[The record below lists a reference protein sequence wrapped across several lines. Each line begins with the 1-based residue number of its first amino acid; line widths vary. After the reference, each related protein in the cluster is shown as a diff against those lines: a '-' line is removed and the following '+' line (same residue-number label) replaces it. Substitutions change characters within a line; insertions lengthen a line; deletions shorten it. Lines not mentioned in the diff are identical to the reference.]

1 MILTDI
7 LIKNSKDFANKPA
20 LTMQMG
26 YRKVTLTYKE
36 VYDLSCRIALFLQ
49 KNGIKKGDKIL
60 IFAPNS
66 PYWICV
72 FWAILLCGAI
82 AVPLNIQS
90 TFQMIKKIAEQTD
103 GKIIFKSRFF
113 KIDIPQDI
121 KSYDIE
127 FIDDLVENFDCS
139 DFQMVEVLQDD
150 LIEILYT
157 SGTTGD
163 PKGVMLTHKNISAN
177 LEVIPE
183 IFNIRKA
190 HEKILSILP
199 LSHIFEQ
206 TIGFFLTYMYA
217 AHIIYTHSYASIL
230 DLMQEYS
237 ITKML
242 AVPEFLKVLMSK
254 IKAAAEKRGNLKS
267 FEKMLSFSK
276 RLNNKFVARILF
288 RSVHKRF
295 GKKLDTIACGG
306 AFLDPELEKEWRALG
321 ISLLQGYGLTE
332 TSPLISCN
340 SYTDHKFGS
349 VGKVVRNVKLKIDDT
364 GQVLVKGPNVFQ
376 GYFKNE
382 EKTKE
387 SFTHDGLFKT
397 ADMGYLDKDD
407 FLYLKGRQ
415 KYLIIGPGAQ
425 NIYPEDI
432 ELELN
437 NIDGVKDSCV
447 VGLENHGG
455 ALEIHA
461 VLLLR
466 QDTLKPEG
474 IIEEANK
481 HLASY
486 QNVTG
491 WSVWPDDDFPRSATR
506 KVKKEE
512 VLKWLKTREENGFQN
527 QKVFTTSPL
536 KKILGQITGIDDA
549 KIHEETKIIPNLKMD
564 SLTLVELVVRI
575 EDELNVQI
583 DQTKIT
589 SKTTVADLQEIIDK
603 KEPVKKL
610 PPLKKWP
617 RSWWAFGLR
626 SVGRSILFSS
636 IRIFVNLK
644 VEGKENLKDLPLP
657 AIFMPN
663 HLSYLDP
670 LVLMMALPSIIRRK
684 VAFAAGRDVM
694 YEYYWYLS
702 FFADLLGTAFPLP
715 RLEGEDIRS
724 GLEYMGQFLDLGY
737 SVVAFPEGRM
747 SVTGK
752 LQQLKQ
758 GAGFV
763 AVEMDVC
770 VVPVKIVGTEEVV
783 PYGKFRPRKRG
794 EVIIRFG
801 KPIKFKKSDS
811 YTDVKEVIQKA
822 LQSL

>member
-36 VYDLSCRIALFLQ
+36 VYDLSCRIALLLQ
-49 KNGIKKGDKIL
+49 KNGIKKGDKVL

-72 FWAILLCGAI
+72 FLAILLCGAI
-82 AVPLNIQS
+82 AVPLNVQS
-90 TFQMIKKIAEQTD
+90 TSQMIKKIAEQID
-103 GKIIFKSRFF
+103 GKIIFKSRFL
-113 KIDIPQDI
+113 KVDVPQDI
-121 KSYDIE
+121 KSFDIE

-139 DFQMVEVLQDD
+139 GFKKVETTEDD

-163 PKGVMLTHKNISAN
+163 PKGVMLTHKNISSN

-183 IFNIRKA
+183 IFKVKKA
-190 HEKILSILP
+190 HEKILSLLP

-217 AHIIYTHSYASIL
+217 SHIIYTHSYAAIL
-230 DLMQEYS
+230 DLTKEYKV
-237 ITKML
+237 TKML
-242 AVPEFLKVLMSK
+242 AVPEFLKVLMLK
-254 IKAAAEKRGNLKS
+254 IKAAAEKKGKLKR
-267 FEKMLSFSK
+267 FEKMLNFSK
-276 RLNNKFVARILF
+276 RLNNKFIARILF
-288 RSVHKRF
+288 RSVHKKF

-332 TSPLISCN
+332 TSPLVACN
-340 SYTDHKFGS
+340 TYEDHKFGS
-349 VGKVVRNVKLKIDDT
+349 VGKVVRNVEVKIDDT
-364 GQVLVKGPNVFQ
+364 GQILVKGPNVFQ

-387 SFTHDGLFKT
+387 SFTSDGFFKT
-397 ADMGYLDKDD
+397 TDMGYLDKNE

-432 ELELN
+432 ELELDK
-437 NIDGVKDSCV
+437 IYGVEDSCV
-447 VGLENHGG
+447 VGLEKNGG
-455 ALEIHA
+455 LMEIHA
-461 VLLLR
+461 VLLLK
-466 QDTLKPEG
+466 DGAKKPEE
-474 IIEEANK
+474 IIEETNK

-486 QNVTG
+486 QHVTG
-491 WSVWPDDDFPRSATR
+491 WSVWSSDDFPRSATK

-512 VLKWLKTREENGFQN
+512 VIKWLKSQEEEGVQLPKFI
-527 QKVFTTSPL
+527 KKSPL
-536 KKILGQITGIDDA
+536 TKILSQITGIDSA
-549 KIHEETKIIPNLKMD
+549 KIHEQTKVVPDLKMD
-564 SLTLVELVVRI
+564 SLTLVELVVRV
-575 EDELNVQI
+575 EDELDIQI

-589 SKTTVADLQEIIDK
+589 HKTTVADLQEIIDK
-603 KEPVKKL
+603 KEPVKKM

-626 SVGRSILFSS
+626 SVGRFVLFS
-636 IRIFVNLK
+636 ITKIFVKLK

-657 AIFMPN
+657 TIFMPN
-663 HLSYLDP
+663 HMSYLDP
-670 LVLMMALPSIIRRK
+670 IVVTMALPSKIRKK

-724 GLEYMGQFLDLGY
+724 GLEYMGQFLDCDY

-747 SVTGK
+747 SETGK

-763 AVEMDVC
+763 AVEMNVY
-770 VVPVKIVGTEEVV
+770 VVPVKLIGTADVL

-794 EVIIRFG
+794 EVVVRFG

-811 YTDVKEVIQKA
+811 YTQVTETIQKA
-822 LQSL
+822 LQGL